1 MKNNH
6 FGKAEIWTDAV
17 IRKMRQGLKIPRQ
30 RLIFEISL
38 YTGERMGAI
47 VQLKVSDVYDEKGK
61 VLECITFARG
71 TRKASKH
78 GLAATRQIFIHDDL
92 KLHLEQY
99 DTPQNGYLFPS
110 DTSSTGHITHRAV
123 DLYWRSIL
131 TKHGIKGF
139 STHSSRRW
147 VINELRKQG
156 TEISIIAETMAIS
169 IATVRAYL
177 DQDPASCKR
186 AIATLTT

>member
-1 MKNNH
+1 LTLTCLLSPNQI
-6 FGKAEIWTDAV
+6 FLL
-17 IRKMRQGLKIPRQ
+17 RK
-30 RLIFEISL
+30 S
-38 YTGERMGAI
+38 Y
-47 VQLKVSDVYDEKGK
+47 DVKGK

-78 GLAATRQIFIHDDL
+78 GLAATRQIFIHNDL
-92 KLHLEQY
+92 RLHLEQY
-99 DTPQNGYLFPS
+99 DTPLEGYLFPS
-110 DTSSTGHITHRAV
+110 DSTCGHITHRAV
-123 DLYWRSIL
+123 DDYWRKIL
-131 TKHGIKGF
+131 SKHGIKGF

-186 AIATLTT
+186 AIATLST